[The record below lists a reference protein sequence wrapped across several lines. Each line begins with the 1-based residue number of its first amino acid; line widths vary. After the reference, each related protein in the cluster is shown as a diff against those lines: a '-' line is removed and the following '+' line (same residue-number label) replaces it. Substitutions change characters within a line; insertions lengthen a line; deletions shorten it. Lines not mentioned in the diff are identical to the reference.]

1 MKNLSKS
8 IQRSKRYFI
17 SRFASTKIEVLHF
30 QKWFLTDLA
39 RFFLFVRVRIGRST
53 FSQLETIAA
62 SGQKMA
68 PQVTVRG
75 FSRRKIDRKSIIHE
89 AVQFL

>member
-1 MKNLSKS
+1 MNDILSLDS
-8 IQRSKRYFI
+8 ISSI
-17 SRFASTKIEVLHF
+17 KIEVLHF

-62 SGQKMA
+62 SGQKMT
-68 PQVTVRG
+68 PQVTVRR
-75 FSRRKIDRKSIIHE
+75 FSRRKIDRKSIIRE